1 MNAKEITKGIFWA
14 VLQLLGL
21 CVLVWLLYQLKTL
34 LIYMLI
40 AGVVSL
46 IGRPINHFLMKRL
59 KMRAVMATS
68 ISIVLLLG
76 ILISL
81 FSLFVPLLVQQGEN
95 LSLLDVDLLKANIQT
110 LVEEISAYFQLD
122 NSFWQQQFSVD
133 NLFQNVNFGL
143 LPQLLNETLELL
155 GGFTIGLFS
164 VVFILF
170 FFLKDSHLQERII
183 LVLVKDNVNDRV
195 EKSIDKTKG
204 LLSRYFLGLLLQISI
219 LLVINSVVLSVFAV
233 ENAFIIAFLCALLN
247 LIPYLGPII
256 GAVLML
262 LLTMSSFI
270 GADFSTVILPKTIYV
285 MIGFFVGQLVD
296 NFFSQPFIF
305 SNSVKSHP
313 LEIFIVILASGTLL
327 GPVGMIIAIPLYTTM
342 KVIAQEFL
350 AENKIVKSLTKNF

>member
-59 KMRAVMATS
+59 KMRSVLATS

-170 FFLKDSHLQERII
+170 FFLKNSHLQERII
-183 LVLVKDNVNDRV
+183 LALVNDNVNDRV

-327 GPVGMIIAIPLYTTM
+327 GPVGMIIAIPVYTTL

-350 AENKIVKSLTKNF
+350 ADNKIVKSLTKNF

>member
-1 MNAKEITKGIFWA
+1 MNSKEISNGIIRA
-14 VLQLLGL
+14 VLQLTGL
-21 CVLVWLLYQLKTL
+21 CILIWLLLQIKTL

-40 AGVVSL
+40 AGLVSL
-46 IGRPINHFLMKRL
+46 IGRPINQFLTGRL
-59 KMRAVMATS
+59 KLKNILATS
-68 ISIVLLLG
+68 ITIVFLLWVLVSI
-76 ILISL
+76 
-81 FSLFVPLLVQQGEN
+81 FSLFVPLLIQQGEN
-95 LSLLDVDLLKANIQT
+95 LSLLEVNELKENIET
-110 LVEEISAYFQLD
+110 LIQEIGLYFNLD

-133 NLFQNVNFGL
+133 NLFQNINLGL
-143 LPQLLNETLELL
+143 LPELLNQTLELL

-183 LVLVKDNVNDRV
+183 LALVNDKVTNRV
-195 EKSIDKTKG
+195 EKSIEKTKG

-219 LLVINSVVLSVFAV
+219 LLIIYSIVLAIFDVQ
-233 ENAFIIAFLCALLN
+233 NAFIIAFLCALLN

-256 GAVLML
+256 GGLLML

-270 GADFSTVILPKTIYV
+270 GADFSSVILPKTSYV
-285 MIGFFVGQLVD
+285 MIGFIVGQLVD

-327 GPVGMIIAIPLYTTM
+327 GPVGMIIAIPLYTTI

>member
-1 MNAKEITKGIFWA
+1 MNSKEISNGIVKA
-14 VLQLLGL
+14 VLQITGI
-21 CVLVWLLYQLKTL
+21 CILVWLLLQVKTL

-40 AGVVSL
+40 AGIVSL
-46 IGRPINHFLMKRL
+46 IGRPINQFLIKRL
-59 KMRAVMATS
+59 KLKNILASTLT
-68 ISIVLLLG
+68 IILLIW
-76 ILISL
+76 ILISI

-95 LSLLDVDLLKANIQT
+95 LSLLEVNQLKGNIET
-110 LVEEISAYFQLD
+110 LVQEIGTYFNLD

-143 LPQLLNETLELL
+143 LPELLNQTLELL

-183 LVLVKDNVNDRV
+183 LALVTDKVSDRV
-195 EKSIDKTKG
+195 EKSIEKTKN
-204 LLSRYFLGLLLQISI
+204 LLSRYFLGLLLQITILMIVYSI
-219 LLVINSVVLSVFAV
+219 VLAVFKV

-256 GAVLML
+256 GGVLML

-270 GADFSTVILPKTIYV
+270 GADFSTVILPKTGYV
-285 MIGFFVGQLVD
+285 MIGFVVGQLID

-327 GPVGMIIAIPLYTTM
+327 GPVGMIIAIPIYTTI

-350 AENKIVKSLTKNF
+350 TDNKIVKSLTKNF

>member
-1 MNAKEITKGIFWA
+1 MNAKEISSGIVRA
-14 VLQLLGL
+14 VLQLTGI
-21 CVLVWLLYQLKTL
+21 CILVWLLLQVKTL

-40 AGVVSL
+40 AGIVSL
-46 IGRPINHFLMKRL
+46 IGRPINQLLTKRL
-59 KMRAVMATS
+59 KLKNILASS
-68 ISIVLLLG
+68 ITIVFLMWILVSI
-76 ILISL
+76 

-95 LSLLDVDLLKANIQT
+95 LSLLEVNELKGNIET
-110 LVEEISAYFQLD
+110 LIQEIGTYFNLD

-143 LPQLLNETLELL
+143 LPELLNQTLELL

-183 LVLVKDNVNDRV
+183 LALVNDKVTDRV
-195 EKSIDKTKG
+195 EKSIEKTKG

-219 LLVINSVVLSVFAV
+219 LLTIYSIVLAIFDV

-256 GAVLML
+256 GGVLML

-270 GADFSTVILPKTIYV
+270 GADFSTVILPKTGYV
-285 MIGFFVGQLVD
+285 MIGFVIGQLVD

-327 GPVGMIIAIPLYTTM
+327 GPVGMIIAIPLYTTI
-342 KVIAQEFL
+342 KVIAQEFM
-350 AENKIVKSLTKNF
+350 AENKIVKTLTKNF

>member
-1 MNAKEITKGIFWA
+1 MNAKEISSGIVRA
-14 VLQLLGL
+14 VLQLTGI
-21 CVLVWLLYQLKTL
+21 CILVWLLLQVKTL

-40 AGVVSL
+40 AGIVSL
-46 IGRPINHFLMKRL
+46 IGRPINQLLTKRL
-59 KMRAVMATS
+59 KLKNILASS
-68 ISIVLLLG
+68 ITIVFLMWILVSI
-76 ILISL
+76 

-95 LSLLDVDLLKANIQT
+95 LSLLEVNELKGNIET
-110 LVEEISAYFQLD
+110 LIQEIGTYFNLD

-143 LPQLLNETLELL
+143 LPELLNQTLELL

-183 LVLVKDNVNDRV
+183 LALVNDEVTDRV
-195 EKSIDKTKG
+195 EKSIEKTKG

-219 LLVINSVVLSVFAV
+219 LLIIYSIVLAIFDV

-256 GAVLML
+256 GGVLML

-270 GADFSTVILPKTIYV
+270 GADFSTVILPKTGYV
-285 MIGFFVGQLVD
+285 MIGFVIGQLVD

-327 GPVGMIIAIPLYTTM
+327 GPVGMIIAIPLYTTI
-342 KVIAQEFL
+342 KVIAQEFM
-350 AENKIVKSLTKNF
+350 AENKIVISLTKNF

>member
-1 MNAKEITKGIFWA
+1 MNAKEISSGIVRA
-14 VLQLLGL
+14 VLQLTGICILL
-21 CVLVWLLYQLKTL
+21 WLLLQVKTL

-40 AGVVSL
+40 AGIVSL
-46 IGRPINHFLMKRL
+46 IGRPINQLLTMRLKLKNILASSITIVFLMW
-59 KMRAVMATS
+59 
-68 ISIVLLLG
+68 
-76 ILISL
+76 ILVSV

-95 LSLLDVDLLKANIQT
+95 LSLLEVNELKGNIET
-110 LVEEISAYFQLD
+110 LIQEIGTYFNLD

-143 LPQLLNETLELL
+143 LPELLNQTLELL

-183 LVLVKDNVNDRV
+183 LALVNDEVTDRV
-195 EKSIDKTKG
+195 EKSIEKTKG

-219 LLVINSVVLSVFAV
+219 LLIIYSIVLAIFDV

-256 GAVLML
+256 GGVLML

-270 GADFSTVILPKTIYV
+270 GADFSTVILPKTGYV
-285 MIGFFVGQLVD
+285 MIGFVIGQLVD

-327 GPVGMIIAIPLYTTM
+327 GPVGMIIAIPLYTTI
-342 KVIAQEFL
+342 KVIAQEFM

>member
-1 MNAKEITKGIFWA
+1 MNVKEISKGIFWA
-14 VLQLLGL
+14 VIQLAGVCILL
-21 CVLVWLLYQLKTL
+21 WLLLQLKTL

-40 AGVVSL
+40 AGIVSL
-46 IGRPINHFLMKRL
+46 IGRPINQLLMKRL
-59 KMRAVMATS
+59 KMKTVLATT

-76 ILISL
+76 VLISI
-81 FSLFVPLLVQQGEN
+81 FSLFVPLLIQQGQN
-95 LSLLDVDLLKANIQT
+95 LSLLDVDLLKINIQT
-110 LVEEISAYFQLD
+110 LAEEISIYFQLD
-122 NSFWQQQFSVD
+122 NSFWQQQISVD
-133 NLFQNVNFGL
+133 NLFKNVNLGL
-143 LPQLLNETLELL
+143 LPELLNQTLELL

-170 FFLKDSHLQERII
+170 FFLKDSYLQEQII
-183 LVLVKDNVNDRV
+183 LALVNDKVSNRV
-195 EKSIDKTKG
+195 EKSIEKTKR

-219 LLVINSVVLSVFAV
+219 LLIIYSIVLAIFQV

-247 LIPYLGPII
+247 LIPYLGPIV
-256 GAVLML
+256 GAVLMI

-270 GADFSTVILPKTIYV
+270 GSDFSSIILPKTIYV
-285 MIGFFVGQLVD
+285 MIGFFIGQLID

-327 GPVGMIIAIPLYTTM
+327 GPVGMIIAIPLYTTI

-350 AENKIVKSLTKNF
+350 AENKIVKALTKNF

>member
-1 MNAKEITKGIFWA
+1 
-14 VLQLLGL
+14 
-21 CVLVWLLYQLKTL
+21 
-34 LIYMLI
+34 MLI
-40 AGVVSL
+40 AGIVSL
-46 IGRPINHFLMKRL
+46 IGRPINQFLIKRL
-59 KMRAVMATS
+59 KLKNILASTLTIIFLIWILVS
-68 ISIVLLLG
+68 I
-76 ILISL
+76 

-95 LSLLDVDLLKANIQT
+95 LSLLEVNQLKGNIET
-110 LVEEISAYFQLD
+110 LVQEIGTYFNLD

-143 LPQLLNETLELL
+143 LPELLNQTLELL

-183 LVLVKDNVNDRV
+183 LALVTDKVSDRV
-195 EKSIDKTKG
+195 EKSIEKTKN
-204 LLSRYFLGLLLQISI
+204 LLSRYFLGLLLQITILMIVYSI
-219 LLVINSVVLSVFAV
+219 VLAVFKV

-256 GAVLML
+256 GGVLML

-270 GADFSTVILPKTIYV
+270 GADFSTVILPKTGYV
-285 MIGFFVGQLVD
+285 MIGFVVGQLID

-327 GPVGMIIAIPLYTTM
+327 GPVGMIIAIPIYTTI

-350 AENKIVKSLTKNF
+350 TENKIVKSLTKNF

>member
-1 MNAKEITKGIFWA
+1 MNAKEISSGIVRA
-14 VLQLLGL
+14 VLQLTGI
-21 CVLVWLLYQLKTL
+21 CILVWLLLQVKTL

-40 AGVVSL
+40 AGNVSL
-46 IGRPINHFLMKRL
+46 IGRPINQLLTKRL
-59 KMRAVMATS
+59 KLKNILASS
-68 ISIVLLLG
+68 ITIVFLMWILVSI
-76 ILISL
+76 

-95 LSLLDVDLLKANIQT
+95 LSLLEVNELKGNIET
-110 LVEEISAYFQLD
+110 LIQEIGTYFNLD

-143 LPQLLNETLELL
+143 LPELLNQTLELL

-183 LVLVKDNVNDRV
+183 LALVNDEVTDRV
-195 EKSIDKTKG
+195 EKSIEKTKG

-219 LLVINSVVLSVFAV
+219 LLIIYSIVLAIFDV

-256 GAVLML
+256 GGVLML

-270 GADFSTVILPKTIYV
+270 GADFSTVILPKTGYV
-285 MIGFFVGQLVD
+285 MIGFVIGQLVD

-327 GPVGMIIAIPLYTTM
+327 GPVGMIIAIPLYTTI
-342 KVIAQEFL
+342 KVIAQEFM

>member
-46 IGRPINHFLMKRL
+46 IGRPINHLLMKRL
-59 KMRAVMATS
+59 KMRAVLATS

-183 LVLVKDNVNDRV
+183 LALVNDNVNDRV

-219 LLVINSVVLSVFAV
+219 LLVINSLVLSVFAV

-256 GAVLML
+256 AAVLML

-327 GPVGMIIAIPLYTTM
+327 GPVGMIIAIPLYTTL

>member
-1 MNAKEITKGIFWA
+1 MNAKDISSGIVRAVIQITGICI
-14 VLQLLGL
+14 LI
-21 CVLVWLLYQLKTL
+21 WLLLQIKTL

-40 AGVVSL
+40 AGIVSL
-46 IGRPINHFLMKRL
+46 IGLPINKFLTGRL
-59 KMRAVMATS
+59 KMRNILASSITITFL
-68 ISIVLLLG
+68 ISILV
-76 ILISL
+76 SV
-81 FSLFVPLLVQQGEN
+81 FSLFVPLLIQQGEN
-95 LSLLDVDLLKANIQT
+95 LSLLEVDQLKINIEAVVQ
-110 LVEEISAYFQLD
+110 EIGTYFSLD

-143 LPQLLNETLELL
+143 LPELLNQTLELL

-183 LVLVKDNVNDRV
+183 LSLVNDNVSNRV
-195 EKSIDKTKG
+195 KKSIGKTKN

-219 LLVINSVVLSVFAV
+219 LMIIYSIVLAVFKV

-256 GAVLML
+256 SGVLML

-270 GADFSTVILPKTIYV
+270 GNDFSSIILPKTGYV
-285 MIGFFVGQLVD
+285 MIGFIVGQLID

-327 GPVGMIIAIPLYTTM
+327 GPVGMIIAVPIYTTI
-342 KVIAQEFL
+342 KVIAQEFFS
-350 AENKIVKSLTKNF
+350 ENKIVKSLTRNF

>member
-1 MNAKEITKGIFWA
+1 MNAKEISGGIVRA
-14 VLQLLGL
+14 ALQITGI
-21 CVLVWLLYQLKTL
+21 CIAVWLLFQIKTL

-40 AGVVSL
+40 AGIVSL
-46 IGRPINHFLMKRL
+46 IGRPINKFLTQRLKLRNVLASTITIIFLMW
-59 KMRAVMATS
+59 
-68 ISIVLLLG
+68 
-76 ILISL
+76 ILISI

-95 LSLLDVDLLKANIQT
+95 LSLLEVDLLKGNIET
-110 LVEEISAYFQLD
+110 LINEIGTYFNLD

-143 LPQLLNETLELL
+143 LPELLNQTIELL

-183 LVLVKDNVNDRV
+183 LALVNDNVSSRV
-195 EKSIDKTKG
+195 EKSIEKTKN
-204 LLSRYFLGLLLQISI
+204 LLSRYFLGLLLQIGILMIVYSI
-219 LLVINSVVLSVFAV
+219 VLAVFKV

-256 GAVLML
+256 GGVLML

-270 GADFSTVILPKTIYV
+270 GADFSTVILPKTTYV
-285 MIGFFVGQLVD
+285 MIGFIVGQLID

-327 GPVGMIIAIPLYTTM
+327 GPVGMIIAIPLYTTI

-350 AENKIVKSLTKNF
+350 SENKIVKSLTKNF

>member
-1 MNAKEITKGIFWA
+1 MNAKEISSGIVRA
-14 VLQLLGL
+14 VLQLTGI
-21 CVLVWLLYQLKTL
+21 CILVWLLLQVKTL

-40 AGVVSL
+40 AGIVSL
-46 IGRPINHFLMKRL
+46 IGRPINQLLTKRL
-59 KMRAVMATS
+59 KLKNILASS
-68 ISIVLLLG
+68 ITIVFLMWILVSI
-76 ILISL
+76 

-95 LSLLDVDLLKANIQT
+95 LSLLEVNELKGNIET
-110 LVEEISAYFQLD
+110 LIQEIGTYFNLD

-143 LPQLLNETLELL
+143 LPELLNQTLELL

-183 LVLVKDNVNDRV
+183 LALVNDEVTDRV
-195 EKSIDKTKG
+195 EKSIEKTKG

-219 LLVINSVVLSVFAV
+219 LLIIYSIVLAIFDV

-256 GAVLML
+256 GGVLML

-270 GADFSTVILPKTIYV
+270 GADFSTVILPKTGYV
-285 MIGFFVGQLVD
+285 MIGFVIGQLVD

-327 GPVGMIIAIPLYTTM
+327 GPVGMIIAIPLYTTI
-342 KVIAQEFL
+342 KVIAQEFI

>member
-59 KMRAVMATS
+59 KMRAVLATS

-183 LVLVKDNVNDRV
+183 LALVNDNVNDRV

-219 LLVINSVVLSVFAV
+219 LLVINSLVLSVFAV

-256 GAVLML
+256 AAVLML

-313 LEIFIVILASGTLL
+313 LEIFIVILASGSLL
-327 GPVGMIIAIPLYTTM
+327 GPVGMIIAIPLYTTL

>member
-59 KMRAVMATS
+59 KMRAVLATS

-183 LVLVKDNVNDRV
+183 LALVNDNVNDRV

-270 GADFSTVILPKTIYV
+270 GADFSTAILPKTIYV

>member
-1 MNAKEITKGIFWA
+1 MNSKEISNGIVKA
-14 VLQLLGL
+14 VLQITGI
-21 CVLVWLLYQLKTL
+21 CILVWLLLQVKTL

-40 AGVVSL
+40 AGIVSL
-46 IGRPINHFLMKRL
+46 IGRPINQFLIKRL
-59 KMRAVMATS
+59 KLKNILASTLTIIFLIWILVS
-68 ISIVLLLG
+68 I
-76 ILISL
+76 

-95 LSLLDVDLLKANIQT
+95 LSLLEVNQLKGNIET
-110 LVEEISAYFQLD
+110 LVQEIGTYFNLD

-143 LPQLLNETLELL
+143 LPELLNETLELL

-183 LVLVKDNVNDRV
+183 LALVTDKVSDRV
-195 EKSIDKTKG
+195 EKSIEKTKN
-204 LLSRYFLGLLLQISI
+204 LLSRYFLGLLLQITILMIVYSI
-219 LLVINSVVLSVFAV
+219 VLAVFKV

-256 GAVLML
+256 GGVLML

-270 GADFSTVILPKTIYV
+270 GADFSTVILPKTGYV
-285 MIGFFVGQLVD
+285 MIGFVVGQLID
-296 NFFSQPFIF
+296 NFFSKPFIF

-327 GPVGMIIAIPLYTTM
+327 GPVGMIIAIPIYTTI

-350 AENKIVKSLTKNF
+350 TENKIVKSLTKNF

>member
-1 MNAKEITKGIFWA
+1 MNSKEISNGIVKA
-14 VLQLLGL
+14 VLQITGI
-21 CVLVWLLYQLKTL
+21 CILVWLLLQVKTL

-40 AGVVSL
+40 AGIVSL
-46 IGRPINHFLMKRL
+46 IGRPINQFLIKRL
-59 KMRAVMATS
+59 KLKNILASTLTIIFLIWILVS
-68 ISIVLLLG
+68 I
-76 ILISL
+76 

-95 LSLLDVDLLKANIQT
+95 LSLLEVNQLKGNIET
-110 LVEEISAYFQLD
+110 LVQEIGTYFNLG

-143 LPQLLNETLELL
+143 LPELLNQTLELL

-183 LVLVKDNVNDRV
+183 LALVTDKVSDRV
-195 EKSIDKTKG
+195 EKSIEKTKN
-204 LLSRYFLGLLLQISI
+204 LLSRYFLGLLLQITILMIVYSI
-219 LLVINSVVLSVFAV
+219 VLAVFKV

-256 GAVLML
+256 GGVLML

-270 GADFSTVILPKTIYV
+270 GADFSTVILPKTGYV
-285 MIGFFVGQLVD
+285 MIGFVVGQLID

-327 GPVGMIIAIPLYTTM
+327 GPVGMIIAIPLYTTI

-350 AENKIVKSLTKNF
+350 TENKIVKSLTKNF